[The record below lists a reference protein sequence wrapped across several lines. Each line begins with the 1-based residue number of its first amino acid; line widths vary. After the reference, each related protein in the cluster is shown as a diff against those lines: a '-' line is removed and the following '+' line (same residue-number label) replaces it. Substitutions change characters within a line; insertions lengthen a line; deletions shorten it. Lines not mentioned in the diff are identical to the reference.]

1 MKKHATTYT
10 FTKKLTNSENYPCSA
25 TETPEITKEQQSP
38 KRQQIRTC

>member
-10 FTKKLTNSENYPCSA
+10 FTNKLTNSENYPWST

-38 KRQQIRTC
+38 KLQQMRIC